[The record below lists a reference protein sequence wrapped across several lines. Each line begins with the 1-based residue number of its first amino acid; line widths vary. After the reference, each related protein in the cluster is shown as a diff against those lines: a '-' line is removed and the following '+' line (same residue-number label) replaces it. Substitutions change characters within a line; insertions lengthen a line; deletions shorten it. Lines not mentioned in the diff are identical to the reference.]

1 MTPSRSS
8 ARRGAGKSEAA
19 TRAASDAKPARAGRS
34 GGATAAGVGTAGPA
48 VGAGAAAAAPVGTIQ
63 RTPAEIER
71 DQNSE
76 KERERAA
83 KGETKPS
90 HQRRNLSQGVLY
102 EGKHYGPGSNVE
114 VPDGLA
120 RNIDLAHVSPDAS
133 REAMRAVRGEG
144 QEDDQDEQGKQ
155 IARHNEGRAAAVA
168 KHQKSDAFAK
178 VAEPKKK

>member
-8 ARRGAGKSEAA
+8 PKRGGGKGATSEAA
-19 TRAASDAKPARAGRS
+19 ARAASETKASAPAGRS
-34 GGATAAGVGTAGPA
+34 GGATAAGAATAGPA
-48 VGAGAAAAAPVGTIQ
+48 AGAAAPSIQ

-71 DQNSE
+71 DQNAE

-83 KGETKPS
+83 KGQTKPG
-90 HQRRNLSQGVLY
+90 HQRRNLSQTLY
-102 EGKHYGPGSNVE
+102 FEGKSYGPGPNVE

-120 RNIDLAHVSPDAS
+120 RNVDLAFVSPDAS
-133 REAMRAVRGEG
+133 REAVRGIRGEG
-144 QEDDQDEQGKQ
+144 KEDDQEEQGKQ
-155 IARHNEGRAAAVA
+155 VTRHNEGRAAAVA